1 MNDCIRISKDFVAM
15 ECWREDRPSK
25 RQCFEDLLLM
35 LDWERR
41 KVRVHGEKRT
51 VEPGQVVTSSYEL
64 GEKWMLPRR
73 TVRRFLEEFEK
84 NGLISIRSFNKS
96 YTVITVRNF
105 EKYLEKPS
113 KITARGLERG
123 LEYGLEKTSANT
135 TDTDIYSE
143 LSKNR
148 GLECGLERGLEE
160 KEVVNSLDCISKKN
174 KKIGIDGLECGLER
188 GLEYGLEKT
197 SANTTDTDIYSE
209 LSKNRGL
216 ECGLERGLESGTMS
230 DILDEISEKSGFPSL
245 EKDGRGPDEMPV
257 NIIESD
263 IYEGIS
269 KNRGLD
275 QARTMGKTGGNGIV
289 KENEEGREE
298 NEEKERSKEK
308 EVKEEKEEVKE
319 QNLLIGVR
327 KKFFRKPTIE
337 EVRDYIQEKNYS
349 VDAETFVDYYEEN
362 GWTVKGKPMKNWK
375 QSVVTWESLNR
386 RRWNNGTTTKKVES
400 VYDGCLR

>member
-148 GLECGLERGLEE
+148 GLECGLERGLE
-160 KEVVNSLDCISKKN
+160 
-174 KKIGIDGLECGLER
+174 
-188 GLEYGLEKT
+188 
-197 SANTTDTDIYSE
+197 
-209 LSKNRGL
+209 
-216 ECGLERGLESGTMS
+216 SGTMS

-263 IYEGIS
+263 IYEGVS